1 MQKMAGDAIF
11 ENQPLH
17 SDECIMRELVND
29 PYHLSDIMEMIR
41 DFDDLCTRPFTAA
54 DSVYIARKYRKRVE
68 KLRLYLH
75 DSVGSSIRHML
86 GTCLVAQTLM
96 LEGEKVLLIESTDR
110 HGRRRFKDIDLM
122 TYNPETD
129 HYSLYDYTQ
138 TRGKASF
145 HLDGYS
151 EKYEVLEQKVNAN
164 LNVSFHVCSVPL
176 PERAWNITVENA
188 PRLTRGHF
196 VKEFEVI
203 DSMINVSMD
212 LGSDDIKM
220 LLEDFTN
227 KIERHVGQGHEKLV
241 RTLPVGKRAQDLD
254 KKKVVSAI
262 SKNSEASA
270 AWFKREFMPLYDTHP
285 SQELYSL
292 DLFKRIEE
300 CEEKPL
306 IKTPSAFRVPN
317 VNDNCPFTRM
327 SMIIK
332 SMTNKG
338 MLCHPLM
345 QLIAVSVD
353 GQVHPTDDELKMLS
367 RNPHWRQYEGIKVV
381 RAKSKDGEPLDAV
394 RVRFSGF
401 HQNLESLAY
410 GNMETEHVVREF
422 RSKKRVS
429 SYEDLERQYS
439 EISVWGNMSRQPS
452 RYYQE
457 ISNLIDD
464 SLDKSEFSQ
473 VTKKNMRKLLQL
485 ISETALGDQ
494 IAFDQEMA
502 VAMSNARRKKMK
514 VTSKHDNIFSKTCTL
529 SLDCVADRLAVVVTN
544 MSALLNTN
552 VDQTFCVMAD
562 FMPECP
568 YLSRS
573 HTQGMSEW
581 NNMSA
586 ADLDW
591 KITYVHKLLS
601 WLSLEYES
609 VLLND
614 DNHSIQKLKT
624 HLIYPA
630 LIMLIND
637 QKFAQASEMVRYIFI
652 NSTGI
657 AGGTKN
663 LYDKISWYTPDSLVS
678 KLYLLRMIKMSS
690 LVQWMKGM
698 NLKSDLL
705 VKYKSFSRNVNE
717 NIEFNFVHWDIAF
730 PHEPY
735 CAPSDLSVYNNF
747 YICKAFTVER
757 HNRIM
762 NEAQV
767 LMKQLESRSLFLHE
781 YNDHKEHDLR
791 NIPNFKTKYELM
803 TFLASWSYDTGAKEF
818 SPDPFTVLLSS
829 LSSLLHTH
837 KSFDSLREVLNNY
850 RVEDLPRSVLVTET
864 MNNHGS
870 VKSMGPNGVCVTKV
884 EHINETGK
892 TVFHNQNDRN
902 YVNIL
907 NDVLDASR
915 DAPPKPVPDDWN
927 SLPVP
932 PNEEKYVMTQRDL
945 SETLS
950 MPNVIWPYVQRHV
963 VNQTQFVSKM
973 THKDQI
979 GVREIATLNAAS
991 RICCYY
997 VEEISRYIRDRE
1009 QALGNKVNMIERKDK
1024 EAYVKGLF
1032 NTSRIQKAE
1041 GKMIIY
1047 DSADCSKWGPSML
1060 VYILYLVQ
1068 GLRIRDESLRSLS
1081 RACLQLFGNK
1091 VFKIPDAYFT
1101 NLSSINESQDVT
1113 NVVLKAA
1120 EQLRNM
1126 SAEMGDLSKQIIYLP
1141 DSMHQGILGVTSS
1154 VLAADAQH
1162 LSKYVTEFIQK
1173 DVNLKIQPVV
1183 TSDDYSR
1190 IISLDSVDDDEHTL
1204 TKVVKKCLSIHNH
1217 ISLNCGIKRNM
1228 EKSTHSTSVLE
1239 FNSIF
1244 YTANGEN
1251 RPDIKSR
1258 LSYVGVHESYD
1269 PYPSALACMN
1279 KGAEFLRNESSFYGA
1294 CWVQLLN
1301 THLSMLQHQNLPLY
1315 RSIGEGIFMV
1325 PLELGGYPK
1334 IDPMLAVVSAKYTP
1348 LFYNYSPSFKPDAR
1362 KAIQMMFEL
1371 RPSEIAEVSLD
1382 PEDEMK
1388 SVVPKMSR
1396 SGVVHLCRRD
1406 KKTTRKVREFLDM
1419 LTDADYCELRY
1430 PGSNKSFIP
1439 ALLACMQREESL
1451 GSEESP
1457 SARFSIPQTP
1467 RHLPLYRL
1475 NSPALSSLLNG
1486 KTMVSRHELHAAAVL
1501 FYDLKATNSLEDTE
1515 WFKNFL
1521 DVDVPL
1527 FYQNLDVDLSNFV
1540 KERQEIR
1547 LVGFTPMSKK
1557 THKMP
1562 IRDTY
1567 VPSLWYETA
1576 IQTFISRFCPVSL
1589 GGHTDIKPRLY
1600 LESVMMYRAKIK
1612 DLIQRKQSIN
1622 LVLLEGDD
1630 NIKSLQEKIILG
1642 SYMLGCRAV
1651 FNREAI
1657 SRSFRVVEDDIMPFL
1672 RGLSRPDWTS
1682 KFTQRGDDFFDILSD
1697 NTSAA
1702 MKLGLI
1708 SSFDI
1713 GRLLESNFN
1722 TSEVMS
1728 FSSTRTKLEV
1738 WHALFKAQSVLK
1750 RPMFAIKPSEISL
1763 SRKSDVFKMSSS
1775 MAIYS
1780 NPIEVRPGEVCGTEI
1795 IYERSGWYKHY
1806 ITIFDDVAFTPPKDT
1821 NVDKYCVLNVSSLD
1835 KMKVKISDQSG
1846 FLMLCTLRGHPISIL
1861 CSGIPV
1867 NKELTYVHFSRTFL
1881 TQQIVDTL
1889 DLENPNFGMDSHLLK
1904 ILAAKMDLYAQENI
1918 DTIKTREPQPEEEF
1932 EQEEADF
1939 AAMGLIDDG
1948 LDFSSFLDF
1957 EGIPEDDV
1965 IDNAES
1971 RQRQVNELDDDED
1984 PFDWGEEPYVDPA
1997 DKHVWEDLETQ
2008 TSYISSHGVFRPTS
2022 TLLATYAFGNIST
2035 TPGSIRRHLKHAI
2048 RQEKTYT
2055 LVLPFKCNQEDYA
2068 SGPTGTGLT
2077 ELLAELMN
2085 RDDADSSW
2093 CVSYLRD
2100 MILNDNLIM
2109 TDYINWSKNRDDEDW

>member
-1 MQKMAGDAIF
+1 
-11 ENQPLH
+11 
-17 SDECIMRELVND
+17 
-29 PYHLSDIMEMIR
+29 
-41 DFDDLCTRPFTAA
+41 
-54 DSVYIARKYRKRVE
+54 
-68 KLRLYLH
+68 
-75 DSVGSSIRHML
+75 ML

-96 LEGEKVLLIESTDR
+96 LEGEMVLLIESTDR

-122 TYNPETD
+122 TYNPKTD
-129 HYSLYDYTQ
+129 TYSLFDYTQ
-138 TRGKASF
+138 TKGKANF
-145 HLDGYS
+145 HLDGFH

-164 LNVSFHVCSVPL
+164 LKVSYHVCSVPL
-176 PERAWNITVENA
+176 PERAWNITVEKV
-188 PRLTRGHF
+188 PRLNRGHF
-196 VKEFEVI
+196 QKEFEVI
-203 DSMINVSMD
+203 DSIIDVSMD
-212 LGSDDIKM
+212 LDSHEVQM
-220 LLEDFTN
+220 LLEDFAKKVN
-227 KIERHVGQGHEKLV
+227 NHVGHGHEKLV
-241 RTLPVGKRAQDLD
+241 RTLPTGSRADTLN
-254 KKKVVSAI
+254 KKEVIESI
-262 SKNSEASA
+262 SKNSAKSA
-270 AWFKREFMPLYDTHP
+270 KWFTEKFVPLYNFGV
-285 SQELYSL
+285 SKQLYSL
-292 DLFKRIEE
+292 DHFERIQEY
-300 CEEKPL
+300 EEKPL

-317 VNDNCPFTRM
+317 VNDNCPFNRLA
-327 SMIIK
+327 MIIK
-332 SMTNKG
+332 SLTNKG
-338 MLCHPLM
+338 QLAHPLM
-345 QLIAVSVD
+345 QLFSVAVD
-353 GQVHPTDDELKMLS
+353 GLVHPTEDEYKALCK
-367 RNPHWRQYEGIKVV
+367 NPHWRQYDGIKVV
-381 RAKSKDGEPLDAV
+381 RATGKDGELLDAV
-394 RVRFSGF
+394 RVRFNGF
-401 HQNLESLAY
+401 HNNLESMAY
-410 GNMETEHVVREF
+410 GNMETEHVVKNF
-422 RSKKRVS
+422 RTQKRTS
-429 SYEDLERQYS
+429 SYETLEEQYK

-457 ISNLIDD
+457 LGNLIDD

-473 VTKKNMRKLLQL
+473 ITKSNMRKLLQL
-485 ISETALGDQ
+485 VSETALGDQ
-494 IAFDQEMA
+494 LAFDQELA
-502 VAMSNARRKKMK
+502 VAMSNARRKKMR
-514 VTSKHDNIFSKTCTL
+514 VTAKHDNIFSKTCTL
-529 SLDCVADRLAVVVTN
+529 SLDCVSDRLAVSVTN

-562 FMPECP
+562 FMPPCP

-591 KITYVHKLLS
+591 KITYIHKLLS

-614 DNHSIQKLKT
+614 NQHSIQKLKS
-624 HLIYPA
+624 HLIYPS

-637 QKFAQASEMVRYIFI
+637 QKFSQASEMVRYIFI

-657 AGGTKN
+657 SGGTAN
-663 LYDKISWYTPDSLVS
+663 LYDKIKWYQPDSLIS
-678 KLYLLRMIKMSS
+678 KLYMLRMIKMSC
-690 LVQWMKGM
+690 LVQWMKSM

-705 VKYKSFSRNVNE
+705 IKYKSFSRNVNE

-735 CAPSDLSVYNNF
+735 CVPSDLAVYNNF

-767 LMKQLESRSLFLHE
+767 LIKQLESRSLFLNE
-781 YNDHKEHDLR
+781 YHDIKEHDLR
-791 NIPNFKTKYELM
+791 NIPNFKSKYELIS
-803 TFLASWSYDTGAKEF
+803 FLGSWSYNTGAKEF
-818 SPDPFTVLLSS
+818 SPDPFTVLLAS
-829 LSSLLHTH
+829 LCTLLQTH
-837 KSFDSLREVLNNY
+837 KDFDSVRKVLENY
-850 RVEDLPRSVLVTET
+850 RIEDLPRSVLVTET

-870 VKSMGPNGVCVTKV
+870 VKSMGPNGVCVTKI
-884 EHINETGK
+884 EQNKETGK
-892 TVFHNQNDRN
+892 TIFHNQNDRN

-907 NDVLDASR
+907 NDVYDTAVDS
-915 DAPPKPVPDDWN
+915 PPKPVPDDWHT
-927 SLPVP
+927 LPVP
-932 PNEEKYVMTQRDL
+932 PNEPKYVMTRDDM
-945 SETLS
+945 STALS
-950 MPNVIWPYVQRHV
+950 MPNVIWPYVSRHIR
-963 VNQTQFVSKM
+963 NESQFVSKM

-1032 NTSRIQKAE
+1032 NTSRQMKQE
-1041 GKMIIY
+1041 GKMVIY

-1068 GLRIRDESLRSLS
+1068 GLRIRDDALRSTV

-1101 NLSSINESQDVT
+1101 NLSNINECNDVT

-1120 EQLRNM
+1120 EELRKM
-1126 SAEMGDLSKQIIYLP
+1126 SKEMGDLEKQIIFLP

-1154 VLAADAQH
+1154 VLAADTQQ
-1162 LSKYVTEFIQK
+1162 LSKFCTEYLEK
-1173 DVNLKIQPVV
+1173 DVNLKVQPVV

-1190 IISLDSVDDDEHTL
+1190 ILTLDNVQDDEHTL
-1204 TKVVKKCLSIHNH
+1204 TKIVRKCLSIHNH

-1315 RSIGEGIFMV
+1315 KSIGEGIFMV
-1325 PLELGGYPK
+1325 PLELGGYPR
-1334 IDPMLAVVSAKYTP
+1334 IDPLLSVVSAKYTP
-1348 LFYNYSPSFKPDAR
+1348 LFFNYSPTFKPDAR
-1362 KAIQMMFEL
+1362 KAIRLMFEL
-1371 RPSEIAEVSLD
+1371 RPSEIEEISLD
-1382 PEDEMK
+1382 LEDEMK

-1406 KKTTRKVREFLDM
+1406 KKTTRKVREFLD
-1419 LTDADYCELRY
+1419 LLIDEDYHELRY

-1439 ALLACMQREESL
+1439 ALLACMQREESV

-1467 RHLPLYRL
+1467 RHLPLYRM
-1475 NSPALSSLLNG
+1475 NSVMLSSLLDG
-1486 KTMVSRHELHAAAVL
+1486 KTMVSRHELHAAATL
-1501 FYDLKATNSLEDTE
+1501 FYDLKATNSLEETE
-1515 WFKNFL
+1515 WFNNL
-1521 DVDVPL
+1521 SDVDVPL
-1527 FYQNLDVDLSNFV
+1527 FYQNLDVDLQNFI
-1540 KERQEIR
+1540 KERHEIR

-1576 IQTFISRFCPVSL
+1576 IQTFIAKYCPLSL
-1589 GGHTDIKPRLY
+1589 GGHTNIKPRLY

-1651 FNREAI
+1651 FNREAT
-1657 SRSFRVVEDDIMPFL
+1657 SRSYRVVEDDIMPFL

-1682 KFTQRGDDFFDILSD
+1682 KFTPRGDDFFDILSD
-1697 NTSAA
+1697 NTAAA
-1702 MKLGLI
+1702 MKMGLI
-1708 SSFDI
+1708 ASFDI

-1722 TSEVMS
+1722 TSDVMS

-1738 WHALFKAQSVLK
+1738 WHALFKAQSVLN
-1750 RPMFAIKPSEISL
+1750 RPMYAIKPSEITL
-1763 SRKSDVFKMSSS
+1763 PRKADVYKMSNS
-1775 MAIYS
+1775 MAIYV

-1795 IYERSGWYKHY
+1795 IYERNGWYKHY
-1806 ITIFDDVAFTPPKDT
+1806 ITIFDDVGFTPPRDT
-1821 NVDKYCVLNVSSLD
+1821 QLDKYCVLNVSSLD

-1904 ILAAKMDLYAQENI
+1904 ILAAKMDLYAQENVQ
-1918 DTIKTREPQPEEEF
+1918 DVKTREPEPEEDLEAM
-1932 EQEEADF
+1932 EADF
-1939 AAMGLIDDG
+1939 AAMGLMDDG

-1957 EGIPEDDV
+1957 KDIPEDDIV
-1965 IDNAES
+1965 DSVEA
-1971 RQRQVNELDDDED
+1971 RQAAVNELDDDEN

-1997 DKHVWEDLETQ
+1997 DKHIWEDLENQ

-2035 TPGSIRRHLKHAI
+2035 TPGSIRRHLKNAI

-2055 LVLPFKCNQEDYA
+2055 LVLPFKCNKEDYA

-2077 ELLAELMN
+2077 ELLSELMN

-2109 TDYINWSKNRDDEDW
+2109 NDYIQWSKNRDDEEW